1 MPAVPIRNYLCRL
14 SIICAGR
21 LLCAKPVDPGNEP
34 LLRAE
39 VLHQADRAPAGPLH
53 TLLKPFHLRHVGAA
67 EAIDRLLGVA
77 DRDFS
82 LYRVGYRMP
91 RRETVEQE
99 DA

>member
-1 MPAVPIRNYLCRL
+1 MLRASRNSAYLSL
-14 SIICAGR
+14 SHRSVGELANTG
-21 LLCAKPVDPGNEP
+21 VG
-34 LLRAE
+34 AE

-91 RRETVEQE
+91 RGETVEQE